1 MKDSNEL
8 ILGNIIKLTRSSE
21 KKFKQGNFKGAIDD
35 KMKANAIL
43 KSKSCDEKIIEK
55 YREELSSL
63 YSSKF
68 DLIFDH
74 KLKIDEIKRNEIVK
88 ILEQKSKERL
98 KNLVADLDI
107 AKKIKF
113 IPYTDNVGNIL
124 CHSKGQIFCS
134 LKEGSPKSFF
144 ESLYC
149 EVPVIATPV
158 GAFPELLDNE
168 FISSDLTYDSIKKVI
183 INWTARPKELLKKQ
197 KNLISNIKKNH
208 TIKKAS
214 ERILKIYES

>member
-1 MKDSNEL
+1 MEESGEL

-21 KKFKQGNFKGAIDD
+21 KKFQLGNFKGALDD

-88 ILEQKSKERL
+88 MLEHKSQEKL
-98 KNLVADLDI
+98 KNLDYKGA
-107 AKKIKF
+107 IKALRRAEK
-113 IPYTDNVGNIL
+113 Y
-124 CHSKGQIFCS
+124 
-134 LKEGSPKSFF
+134 
-144 ESLYC
+144 
-149 EVPVIATPV
+149 
-158 GAFPELLDNE
+158 
-168 FISSDLTYDSIKKVI
+168 
-183 INWTARPKELLKKQ
+183 
-197 KNLISNIKKNH
+197 ISN
-208 TIKKAS
+208 
-214 ERILKIYES
+214 